1 MWNCFSLK
9 RGVKCLFVSSKK
21 TKKHHRISIQYLA
34 KWCKMHWKQSGI
46 SQRIFPSLRIPR
58 ISDHLELP
66 KLVAYHSTHW
76 TLRRAIEILPN
87 HTCWLVTKRPACHVP
102 YVIIHTVKDHFCN
115 KFQLSFGDKEQ
126 QAVSNYPIACCCF
139 GVITYGTMI
148 YIYILV
154 LSVRCS
160 IHERSSTSS
169 FKYLVLKC
177 FLPTNQTSYTLTLHP
192 FKMPPI
198 EIPGSRRSWIFQL
211 FGVDPKNSGVFN
223 GKSTEINGW
232 KPTKIEI
239 WFR

>member
-1 MWNCFSLK
+1 MWNCLFLK
-9 RGVKCLFVSSKK
+9 RGVKCLFCFKQKK
-21 TKKHHRISIQYLA
+21 QHHRISIQYLA

-76 TLRRAIEILPN
+76 TLRRAIEI
-87 HTCWLVTKRPACHVP
+87 WLVTKRPACHVP
-102 YVIIHTVKDHFCN
+102 YVIIHTLKDHFCN

-126 QAVSNYPIACCCF
+126 QAVSNYPIAYCCF

-148 YIYILV
+148 YCTVLYIYIILV
-154 LSVRCS
+154 PSVRCS

-232 KPTKIEI
+232 KPTKIEV

>member
-148 YIYILV
+148 YIYIYLYCQLGAASMNV
-154 LSVRCS
+154 HQHQALSILYWSV
-160 IHERSSTSS
+160 SSPQTKQVTPSHFTHS
-169 FKYLVLKC
+169 KCRPYKY
-177 FLPTNQTSYTLTLHP
+177 PDP
-192 FKMPPI
+192 GD
-198 EIPGSRRSWIFQL
+198 PGS
-211 FGVDPKNSGVFN
+211 FN
-223 GKSTEINGW
+223 FLGWTPRIQGFSTVKVRKLTAGSQQ
-232 KPTKIEI
+232 K
-239 WFR
+239 